1 MRCPRGERAATARR
15 IRSCRRT
22 CSDRAANAQQ
32 ARSKRAASAQQA
44 RSKCAAS
51 GPHPALVEACMYLYV
66 CQAHIH
72 PDMSVTYIQICTALR
87 NAYVHVSACMS
98 AEYSRHTGTYALD
111 TAPMSR
117 RYIQI
122 QCNTCRYKS
131 VHITYA
137 LCICDMH
144 SVVSCAYASA
154 YVYVFL
160 AHTSHIYQSI
170 SVMYVLKIHTHM
182 HLQVH

>member
-1 MRCPRGERAATARR
+1 MYVLAKYSQIQSDTYRYARPNTVR
-15 IRSCRRT
+15 YSQIQ
-22 CSDRAANAQQ
+22 SDTYRYALLEKCICACIQ
-32 ARSKRAASAQQA
+32 AKNT
-44 RSKCAAS
+44 
-51 GPHPALVEACMYLYV
+51 
-66 CQAHIH
+66 
-72 PDMSVTYIQICTALR
+72 VTYIQICTAVR

-144 SVVSCAYASA
+144 SVVSCAYVSA